1 MFFGPTFTLHL
12 VTFLIEI
19 QTLAPCVNRVS
30 GSFISRIFES
40 SVLQNEHIESMW
52 CTNPVPQ
59 VATKLVLQ
67 IGSLNLS

>member
-1 MFFGPTFTLHL
+1 MFYVLHL
-12 VTFLIEI
+12 VTFLFEI
-19 QTLAPCVNRVS
+19 QAPCVNRVS

-52 CTNPVPQ
+52 GTNPVPQ